1 MNENE
6 RVFYN
11 SFKHKVPGTIQTP
24 LYQKQKRMQVKFG
37 TDGWRAIIA
46 KDYTFDNLKLAALAT
61 ARYILTRPEKSE
73 GVCIGYDTRF
83 MSKEFAEF
91 TADVISS
98 QGIRVF
104 LADSFVSTPAVSL
117 FTKAMQLAGG
127 IVITAS
133 HNPPIYNGFK
143 VKAAYGGPAHPE
155 AIAEI
160 ETYIAEIDPAA
171 EIVPQRNL
179 IETADLRT
187 FYLNHLKA
195 SIDLQL
201 IRDSHIKIAHNA
213 MYGAGQ
219 DIITSLFDESMVNC
233 YHCSVN
239 PGFGGINPEPMP
251 QYIGEF
257 VEFFRE
263 VETDVAIINDGDAD
277 RVGMLDENGEFVD
290 SHKLFAILLKY
301 LVEERNQR
309 GEVAKTFALTDLIDR
324 ICRKHS
330 LVMHELPVGFKY
342 VSQLMASRDILIGGE
357 ESGGIGI
364 TAFLPERDGV
374 YIGLLTLEIM
384 TRKGKSLSKLVQELY
399 DEYGFFCYRRNDL
412 HVSEEKKQ
420 AIIAR
425 AAAGDLAD
433 IAGYKVLG
441 FNDLDGCKYHFEGGW
456 LLIRASG
463 TEPVLRL
470 YCEADAPEKLD
481 QVLAFAASLA

>member
-1 MNENE
+1 
-6 RVFYN
+6 
-11 SFKHKVPGTIQTP
+11 
-24 LYQKQKRMQVKFG
+24 MQVKFG

-46 KDYTFDNLKLAALAT
+46 KEYTFDNLKLAALAT
-61 ARYILTRPEKSE
+61 ARYIHTRPEKAK
-73 GVCIGYDTRF
+73 GICIGYDTRF

-91 TADVISS
+91 TAGVISS
-98 QGIRVF
+98 QGIKVY

-117 FTKAMQLAGG
+117 FTKARQLAGG

-133 HNPPIYNGFK
+133 HNPPVYNGFK

-160 ETYIAEIDPAA
+160 EGYLAEIDPDTD
-171 EIVPQRNL
+171 VTPDNRL
-179 IETADLRT
+179 IETADLKT
-187 FYLNHLKA
+187 FYLNHIKA
-195 SIDLQL
+195 NIDLQL
-201 IRDSHIKIAHNA
+201 IRNSRIKIAHNA

-219 DIITSLFDESMVNC
+219 DIINRLFDESMVNC
-233 YHCSVN
+233 YHCTLN

-277 RVGMLDENGEFVD
+277 RVGMLDEHANFVD
-290 SHKLFAILLKY
+290 SHKLFALILKY
-301 LVEERNQR
+301 LVEDRHES
-309 GEVAKTFALTDLIDR
+309 GEVAKTFALTDIIDR
-324 ICRKHS
+324 ICRKHA
-330 LVMHELPVGFKY
+330 LIMHELPVGFKY
-342 VSQLMASRDILIGGE
+342 VSQLMSTNDILIGGE

-374 YIGLLTLEIM
+374 YIGLLILEIM
-384 TRKGKSLSKLVQELY
+384 TRKEKTLSELVQELY

-412 HVSEEKKQ
+412 HVSEAKKQ

-425 AAAGDLAD
+425 AAAGDLLS
-433 IAGYKVLG
+433 IAGYPVVK
-441 FNDLDGCKYHFEGGW
+441 FSNLDGCKYHFEGGW

-470 YCEADAPEKLD
+470 YCEADSEEKVD
-481 QVLAFAASLA
+481 KVLAFAAALA